1 MILGRC
7 ATEAGTT
14 TGGKLQI
21 GKRCGVHSEKA
32 KRMECGPKAR
42 VGKVDETVQQRRDK
56 FAAAFDR
63 KFAAMAAVQL

>member
-1 MILGRC
+1 
-7 ATEAGTT
+7 
-14 TGGKLQI
+14 
-21 GKRCGVHSEKA
+21 
-32 KRMECGPKAR
+32 MECGPKAR